1 MNLVYCSYADA
12 FTACARGN
20 IAIFMVMDGNDETVK
35 LHHSASTCVC
45 LTVMFAGE
53 VSLIPARITFSMIGK
68 FGISGTFA
76 VVALYTPEIFPT
88 TLRFLP
94 ALAI

>member
-1 MNLVYCSYADA
+1 MIMAMLTLYSSAVQLELVSVPLL
-12 FTACARGN
+12 F
-20 IAIFMVMDGNDETVK
+20 
-35 LHHSASTCVC
+35 S
-45 LTVMFAGE
+45 GE

-88 TLRFLP
+88 TLRSQPIP
-94 ALAI
+94 ANAIAEKIRLAGRHNHSRT